1 MSTEES
7 NVLRQKVNKVFE
19 PALDTEK
26 QIIDCVGGRGR
37 GASFFGTQYFLCKI
51 VAAEY
56 FRGVFLRRV
65 QADIKNS
72 LFQDFKDRLTESGMT
87 GLFKINENEMSFV
100 YKPTGSK
107 IISKGAVKETGRSA
121 NMKSL
126 AGFTDILIEEANEL
140 DEDDYDTLIVSLRTT
155 KAETKVIRLFNPP
168 EHAHWIWRDYNL
180 NEHSPITINGKKE
193 TFWDYSPKSDS
204 DIEMI
209 RATYSDNDENI
220 NEKAI
225 SLYETYKEKNPVYY
239 YNQIVGLIT
248 GGMKGRVYSGWD
260 KVTDAEFESIECRP
274 VYIVDFGYFP
284 DPTAVI
290 QVKWRANEIFVRELI
305 YETGLDDLM
314 LAKLFIDKGITYRD
328 LVVADYG
335 NGGNLRIET
344 FRKGGGEAWRNI
356 EGYPDLRKGFS
367 MMYAKKG
374 SGSIASGIKTL
385 QGIKVYMTE
394 NSKNAWYEYQNYI
407 WATDRDGNTLGVPV
421 DKFNHILDCVRYF
434 AQYKISTPV

>member
-1 MSTEES
+1 
-7 NVLRQKVNKVFE
+7 
-19 PALDTEK
+19 
-26 QIIDCVGGRGR
+26 
-37 GASFFGTQYFLCKI
+37 
-51 VAAEY
+51 
-56 FRGVFLRRV
+56 
-65 QADIKNS
+65 
-72 LFQDFKDRLTESGMT
+72 LFQDFKDRLAELELTN
-87 GLFKINENEMSFV
+87 LFKINENEMSFL
-100 YKPTGSK
+100 YKPNGNK

-140 DEDDYDTLIVSLRTT
+140 EEIDYDTLIVSLRTT

-168 EHAHWIWRDYNL
+168 PESHWIWRDYNL
-180 NEHSPITINGKKE
+180 TEHRPIYVNGKKE

-209 RATYSDNDENI
+209 RITYRENEHNI

-225 SLYETYKEKNPVYY
+225 SLYENYKEKNPIYY
-239 YNQIVGLIT
+239 YNQIRGLIT

-260 KVTDAEFESIECRP
+260 KITDAEFEEIECRQ

-314 LAKLFIDKGITYRD
+314 LAKLLIDKGVTYRD
-328 LVVADYG
+328 LIIADYG
-335 NGGNLRIET
+335 NGGNLRIAT
-344 FRKGGGEAWRNI
+344 FKSAGGGIWKDVND
-356 EGYPDLRKGFS
+356 YPDLRKGFS
-367 MMYAKKG
+367 MMAAKKG

-385 QGIKVYMTE
+385 QGTRVFMTE
-394 NSKNAWYEYQNYI
+394 NSTNAWFEYQNYI

-421 DKFNHILDCVRYF
+421 DKYNHIMDCIRYF
-434 AQYKISTPV
+434 VQYRISTPI